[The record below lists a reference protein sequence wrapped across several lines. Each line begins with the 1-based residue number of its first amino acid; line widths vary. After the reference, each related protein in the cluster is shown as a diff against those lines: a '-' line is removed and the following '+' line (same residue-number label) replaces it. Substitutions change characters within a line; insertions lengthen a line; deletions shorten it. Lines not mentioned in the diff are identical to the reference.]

1 MKWIFVQVYMTTFKR
16 SHLRKKILQFSI
28 CSKFVFRLHTFSIN
42 LSKRQQTSSKF
53 SGIFL
58 ELSSKIHTNGG
69 CSSSKRLNGSKQRW
83 VHVTTAKGFYAYAFR
98 KSKKLVAHGCC
109 HLNQLSTSR
118 VKVINVCF
126 HFFCVVLLFCLLRNL
141 NSSPEDWLPTVINIW
156 KCFPQEF
163 LSSLPFR
170 ERNTQT

>member
-1 MKWIFVQVYMTTFKR
+1 MRKNWKKTIKRKTLKTMKWIFVQVYMTTFKR

-98 KSKKLVAHGCC
+98 KSQKACGSRVLSLESTFNIQGKSDQCLFPFFLCGVALLSVEKFKLIPRRLVANG
-109 HLNQLSTSR
+109 
-118 VKVINVCF
+118 
-126 HFFCVVLLFCLLRNL
+126 
-141 NSSPEDWLPTVINIW
+141 D
-156 KCFPQEF
+156 
-163 LSSLPFR
+163 
-170 ERNTQT
+170 